1 MGAAAIRSLH
11 FSGLLR
17 GKTSGRG
24 SGSANNQSE
33 NRQESHQSSP
43 EKQRNPSASPDTHS
57 KTCCESIPDE
67 GGSSAITS
75 HRPFYPGEKKAR
87 VKSLKTATAKE
98 IKPGDWKESAEFNAS
113 DAPGQS
119 QPFPH
124 QKMRKRIFTIYL
136 IFHVARPRTC
146 GHFKDNEDP
155 VSIDRFPYRLARTA
169 GSSLVAIPQSL
180 FYQQVTPII
189 SHFNRRNRRLL
200 RSSLPISRDSND
212 DFQTLHSQWI
222 APGIRK
228 TAPFCDFLDL

>member
-1 MGAAAIRSLH
+1 VGAAAIRSLH

-57 KTCCESIPDE
+57 QTCCESIPDE

-87 VKSLKTATAKE
+87 VKSLKTGTAKE

-113 DAPGQS
+113 DAPGQN
-119 QPFPH
+119 QPTPTK
-124 QKMRKRIFTIYL
+124 KMRKWIFTI
-136 IFHVARPRTC
+136 
-146 GHFKDNEDP
+146 
-155 VSIDRFPYRLARTA
+155 
-169 GSSLVAIPQSL
+169 
-180 FYQQVTPII
+180 
-189 SHFNRRNRRLL
+189 
-200 RSSLPISRDSND
+200 
-212 DFQTLHSQWI
+212 
-222 APGIRK
+222 
-228 TAPFCDFLDL
+228 